1 MMPAP
6 IKTPQVLSVIS
17 LLRPHWKAMM
27 MAMVGATMVGE
38 RGVTLSGGQ
47 RQRIAIARAI
57 IRDTRILVM
66 DEPTSGLDAQS
77 EQIVFEALGRLMKD
91 TTSIVI
97 AHHLATVRQAD
108 VIFVVKDH
116 TLVERGTHDELL
128 ASGGFYSELCN
139 IQSCE
144 DEPVAA
150 ALC

>member
-1 MMPAP
+1 
-6 IKTPQVLSVIS
+6 
-17 LLRPHWKAMM
+17 
-27 MAMVGATMVGE
+27 
-38 RGVTLSGGQ
+38 VTLSGGQ

-77 EQIVFEALGRLMKD
+77 EQMVFEALGRLMKD
-91 TTSIVI
+91 KTSIVI
-97 AHHLATVRQAD
+97 AHHLATIRQAD

-128 ASGGFYSELCN
+128 ASGGFYSELHS
-139 IQSCE
+139 IQFRE
-144 DEPVAA
+144 DEPVTA